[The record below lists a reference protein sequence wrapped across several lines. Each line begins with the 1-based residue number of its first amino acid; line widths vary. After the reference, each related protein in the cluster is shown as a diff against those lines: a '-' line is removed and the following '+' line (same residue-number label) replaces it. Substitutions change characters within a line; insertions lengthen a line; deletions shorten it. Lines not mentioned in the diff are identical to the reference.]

1 MSHSNDAP
9 RNTPNERVYEL
20 RKRNFQRNFVS
31 DLSLLGYIIIIL
43 AYIKFDT
50 SFWVLLSRLLLQS
63 LLTSPFPDETRIQI
77 IAARTRPQ
85 QNFTGGMFDPSMV
98 PGSFPTS
105 DVTEEEQEAAQ
116 AYVKQKIRKILFH
129 GALTFNT
136 LRLIWVVINPVNF
149 ADNFDSTISSEEAL
163 DNAGSPYANSHGLIN
178 GERRGGVF
186 LQLIGEHLFRSKLC
200 GNLAL
205 IGYEF
210 LILAIQYSLFIVTC
224 VNLTGSDDEEEF
236 DDRQQ
241 ETIGDGYD
249 GTVFVSQVS
258 YNTGV
263 QKFIATSASTRP
275 NPVY

>member
-1 MSHSNDAP
+1 MSSSSDAL
-9 RNTPNERVYEL
+9 RNTPNEKVYEL

-31 DLSLLGYIIIIL
+31 DLSLLGYITIIL

-63 LLTSPFPDETRIQI
+63 LLTSPFPDESRLQI

-85 QNFTGGMFDPSMV
+85 QNFTGGMFGPSV
-98 PGSFPTS
+98 IPGSFPTS

-116 AYVKQKIRKILFH
+116 AYVKQKIRKFLFH

-149 ADNFDSTISSEEAL
+149 ADKFDTMTASEKAL
-163 DNAGSPYANSHGLIN
+163 NNAGSPYANSHGLIN

-186 LQLIGEHLFRSKLC
+186 LQLIGEHVFRSKLC

-210 LILAIQYSLFIVTC
+210 LILVIQYSLFVVTC
-224 VNLTGSDDEEEF
+224 INLTDSDRKENDG
-236 DDRQQ
+236 RQQ

-249 GTVFVSQVS
+249 GTVFVSEVN

-263 QKFIATSASTRP
+263 QNFIATPASTRP